1 MGEEVT
7 TTAANLEYLNY
18 IAYHTVGKDISEF
31 NLKNKGYGTNCSMA
45 RHNPGRKSTSRF

>member
-18 IAYHTVGKDISEF
+18 IAFHQTT
-31 NLKNKGYGTNCSMA
+31 NKTKYKLDNII
-45 RHNPGRKSTSRF
+45 NQ

>member
-18 IAYHTVGKDISEF
+18 IAFYTVEKEIVDFKPEKYRVY
-31 NLKNKGYGTNCSMA
+31 NNN
-45 RHNPGRKSTSRF
+45 